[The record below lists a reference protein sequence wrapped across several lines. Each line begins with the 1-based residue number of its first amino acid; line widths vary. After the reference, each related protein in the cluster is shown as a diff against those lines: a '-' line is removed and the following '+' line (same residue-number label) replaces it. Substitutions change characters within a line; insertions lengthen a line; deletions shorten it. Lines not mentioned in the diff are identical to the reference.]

1 MSDLIQTLL
10 LTDYNARLVVLS
22 TAILGAAAGLVGTF
36 LLLRKR
42 SLMGDAISHA
52 TLPGVAMAFMIS
64 VSLGY
69 AGKSLPVLLVG
80 ATVTGL
86 LAAGGVMAIRRLS
99 RLADDA
105 AMGIVLSVFFGLGT
119 ALLVPAQKMPA
130 ASAAGLDSFIYGK
143 TASMI
148 FDDFVL
154 ITIVSAAAAAIT
166 LALRRELGLLC
177 FDPDYAA
184 SQGKPVA
191 ALDAALLGLTAAIT
205 VVGLQ
210 AVGLILIIAMLIIP
224 SAAAR
229 FWTHDL
235 KKTLLLAAA
244 FGAAG
249 GYVGSSVSA
258 VARGL
263 PAGAIIVLV
272 TSGFFV
278 VSLLFGVERGVVIE
292 AGRHVLNRRRLAA
305 GRPRAS
311 AGGAA

>member
-1 MSDLIQTLL
+1 MSDLIQTLQ
-10 LTDYNARLVVLS
+10 LTDYNTRLVVLS

-52 TLPGVAMAFMIS
+52 TLPGVVLAFM
-64 VSLGY
+64 VMASLGW
-69 AGKSLPVLLVG
+69 AGKSLPGLLVG

-86 LAAGGVMAIRRLS
+86 LAAACVMAIRRLS

-105 AMGIVLSVFFGLGT
+105 AMGIVLSVFFGFGT
-119 ALLVPAQKMPA
+119 VVLKLAEDMPTA
-130 ASAAGLDSFIYGK
+130 AAAGLKSFIYGK

-148 FDDFVL
+148 LDDFVL
-154 ITIVSAAAAAIT
+154 ISAVSAAAAVLT
-166 LALRRELGLLC
+166 LALRRELGLVC

-184 SQGKPVA
+184 AQGKPVA
-191 ALDAALLGLTAAIT
+191 ALDAVLLGLTTAIT

-249 GYVGSSVSA
+249 GYLGSSLSA
-258 VARGL
+258 TLRGL
-263 PAGAIIVLV
+263 PAGAVIVLV
-272 TSGFFV
+272 ASGFFV

-292 AGRHVLNRRRLAA
+292 AGRHVRNRRRLAA
-305 GRPRAS
+305 AEVSPR
-311 AGGAA
+311 GVLD

>member
-1 MSDLIQTLL
+1 MSDLIQTLQL
-10 LTDYNARLVVLS
+10 SDYNTKLVVLS

-52 TLPGVAMAFMIS
+52 TLPGVALAFIIA

-119 ALLVPAQKMPA
+119 ALLVPAQKLPA

-154 ITIVSAAAAAIT
+154 ISVVSAAAAALT
-166 LALRRELGLLC
+166 LALRRELGMVC
-177 FDPDYAA
+177 FDPGYAA

-191 ALDAALLGLTAAIT
+191 ALDATILGLTTAIT

-224 SAAAR
+224 PAAAR

-244 FGAAG
+244 FGASG
-249 GYVGSSVSA
+249 GYVGASLSA
-258 VARGL
+258 TLRGL

-278 VSLLFGVERGVVIE
+278 ISLLFGVERGVVIE
-292 AGRHVLNRRRLAA
+292 AGRHLLNRRRLAVHS
-305 GRPRAS
+305 PRVS
-311 AGGAA
+311 GGGVA